1 MALRGGSQQHDLT
14 CPHHGAVQH
23 RTRENRLK
31 KEEKQKAIEATHEE
45 HGQRRKRLR
54 ELEEVDEN
62 EDEELAGESSSD
74 TGA

>member
-23 RTRENRLK
+23 RTKENRLK
-31 KEEKQKAIEATHEE
+31 QDEKRKAMEAAHEE
-45 HGQRRKRLR
+45 HGQCRKRLR
-54 ELEEVDEN
+54 ELEEVEEN
-62 EDEELAGESSSD
+62 EEEELAEESSSD